1 VHRLVVLRECC
12 DRIDKSI
19 TLVSITLDWEHGVVR
34 ENVHNAPHHPR
45 ASAGALIGHRPGRQ
59 RHKLLREMGSA
70 MDWRHRAICL
80 DEDPELF
87 FPIGNTGPAIMQIE
101 EAKQVCRRCDVREQ
115 CLAWALEAGQ
125 DHGVWGGLS
134 EDERRALKRRNARAR
149 IRTA

>member
-1 VHRLVVLRECC
+1 MWMFVKPFTTRFDERTESAL
-12 DRIDKSI
+12 DRHPADS
-19 TLVSITLDWEHGVVR
+19 VR
-34 ENVHNAPHHPR
+34 R
-45 ASAGALIGHRPGRQ
+45 
-59 RHKLLREMGSA
+59 LREMGFA
-70 MDWRHRAICL
+70 MDWRHRAACL